1 MIIFSGCKI
10 NLGLRVTRRRADGF
24 HDIETLF
31 YPVHSLC
38 DIVEVLPYSDAL
50 ECEPM
55 ATQNQS
61 ADCSD
66 RPVGDDECMAKS
78 GAACISRQV
87 SNHHQKDE
95 YTAERETAC
104 ISFPSAPSTLL
115 HGGVA
120 FSQSGLVVDCPAE
133 KNLCV
138 RACRL
143 MQERYGVGPVQIH
156 LHKRIPFGAGLG
168 GGSADAAAVLRGINE
183 VFGLGVGV
191 DELAQLAAELG
202 SDMPFFI
209 YDTPMVGRGRGE
221 VLTPHAVD
229 LSGLYLVMVKPDMGV
244 STAEA
249 YSLINPLVP
258 ECSIE
263 EIAALP
269 RKQWSALMVN
279 DFETSVFS
287 RLPLLATIKD
297 ELYRAGALYSAMS
310 GSGSTIFGLFET
322 EPTITPLLN
331 EHFVHCAQIG
341 Y

>member
-10 NLGLRVTRRRADGF
+10 NLGLRVTRRRTDGF

-31 YPVHSLC
+31 YPVRSLC
-38 DIVEVLPYSDAL
+38 DIVEVLPYGDAS

-55 ATQNQS
+55 AS
-61 ADCSD
+61 ANLSASREG
-66 RPVGDDECMAKS
+66 RPIGDEKYMTKNE
-78 GAACISRQV
+78 AACISF
-87 SNHHQKDE
+87 
-95 YTAERETAC
+95 A
-104 ISFPSAPSTLL
+104 SAPSAVLY
-115 HGGVA
+115 GGVA

-183 VFGLGVGV
+183 VFNLGVGV

-209 YDTPMVGRGRGE
+209 HDTTMVGRGRGE
-221 VLTPHAVD
+221 VLTPYAVD
-229 LSGLYLVMVKPDMGV
+229 LSGLYLVMVKPDVGV

-249 YSLINPLVP
+249 YSLINPRVP

>member
-31 YPVHSLC
+31 YPVRSLC
-38 DIVEVLPYSDAL
+38 DIVEVLPYGDAF

-55 ATQNQS
+55 VTPNLS
-61 ADCSD
+61 AARGD
-66 RPVGDDECMAKS
+66 RPIGDDNYMADS
-78 GAACISRQV
+78 EAACISF
-87 SNHHQKDE
+87 
-95 YTAERETAC
+95 A
-104 ISFPSAPSTLL
+104 SAPGTVL
-115 HGGVA
+115 HSGVA
-120 FSQSGLVVDCPAE
+120 FSQGGLVVDCPAE

-183 VFGLGVGV
+183 VFNLGVGV

-209 YDTPMVGRGRGE
+209 HDTPMVGRGRGE
-221 VLTPHAVD
+221 VLTPYAVD
-229 LSGLYLVMVKPDMGV
+229 LSGLYLVMVKPDVGV

-249 YSLINPLVP
+249 YSLIAPRVP
-258 ECSIE
+258 ECTIE
-263 EIAALP
+263 EVASLP
-269 RKQWSALMVN
+269 REQWRESMVN
-279 DFETSVFS
+279 DFEAPIFARV
-287 RLPLLATIKD
+287 PILASIKE
-297 ELYRAGALYSAMS
+297 ELYRLGATYAAMS

-322 EPTITPLLN
+322 EPTITSMLKD
-331 EHFVHCAQIG
+331 HFVHCARIG
-341 Y
+341 S

>member
-10 NLGLRVTRRRADGF
+10 NLGLRVTRRRTDGF

-31 YPVHSLC
+31 YPVRSLC
-38 DIVEVLPYSDAL
+38 DIVEVLPYGDAS

-55 ATQNQS
+55 AS
-61 ADCSD
+61 ANLSASREG
-66 RPVGDDECMAKS
+66 RPIGDEKYMTKNE
-78 GAACISRQV
+78 AACISF
-87 SNHHQKDE
+87 
-95 YTAERETAC
+95 A
-104 ISFPSAPSTLL
+104 SAPSAVLY
-115 HGGVA
+115 GGVA
-120 FSQSGLVVDCPAE
+120 FSQSGLVIDCPAE

-183 VFGLGVGV
+183 VFDLELDV

-221 VLTPHAVD
+221 ILTPHAVD
-229 LSGLYLVMVKPDMGV
+229 LSGLYLVMVKPDVGV

-249 YSLINPLVP
+249 YSLITPRMP
-258 ECSIE
+258 ECTIE
-263 EIAALP
+263 EVVELP
-269 RKQWSALMVN
+269 REQWRESMVN
-279 DFETSVFS
+279 DFEAPIFACV
-287 RLPLLATIKD
+287 PILASIKD
-297 ELYRAGALYSAMS
+297 ELYRLGATYAAMS

-322 EPTITPLLN
+322 EPTITPMLKD
-331 EHFVHCAQIG
+331 HFVHCAPIG
-341 Y
+341 R